1 MGDVILVPGNGAGQP
16 SCLLALPPQV
26 SRRTPLMIS
35 VHGVTRQPIEH
46 LLAFAP
52 IAAQAGAALLVPYF
66 SETQHRRYQQLV
78 HPRRGERADLAL
90 IEMATSV
97 AGSHGLQCTRWHLFG
112 YSGGAQFV
120 HRFAMLHPQRVA
132 ALGIGAAG
140 WYTLPDATLPYPQG
154 LQGAEFLSGRALE
167 LSQFLRLP
175 MRVWVG
181 ERDDAPDRHLR
192 EDPVIAERQGTH
204 RIARA
209 RHWVAAIEAAAQERG
224 FAADIAFALLPCA
237 GHSFVRCVERGGL
250 AQKVVSFFFGARS
263 DDAGVSLQGAL

>member
-1 MGDVILVPGNGAGQP
+1 MSDVIFIPGKADRQP
-16 SCLLALPPQV
+16 GCLLALPPLAT
-26 SRRTPLMIS
+26 RHTPLMIS

-46 LLAFAP
+46 LQAFAP
-52 IAAQAGAALLVPYF
+52 IAARAGAALLVPYF

-90 IEMATSV
+90 IDMVTSV
-97 AGSHGLQCTRWHLFG
+97 AGHHGLQCARWHLFG

-140 WYTLPDATLPYPQG
+140 WYTLPDATLPYPRG

-167 LSQFLRLP
+167 MLQFLRLP

-181 ERDDAPDRHLR
+181 ERDDLPDRHLR
-192 EDPVIAERQGTH
+192 EDPVIAACQGPH

-209 RHWVAAIEAAAQERG
+209 RHWVAAVEAAAQNRG
-224 FAADIAFALLPCA
+224 FAANITLELLPRA
-237 GHSFVRCVERGGL
+237 GHSFVRCVERGGM
-250 AQKVVSFFFGARS
+250 AQKVAAFFFGTS
-263 DDAGVSLQGAL
+263 DTNSGMRVEGAL